1 MNITLT
7 KEQEESI
14 LTSCQEAITTAIKFA
29 VEKELTSIKN
39 DWQIQN
45 QVQQLLRKQF
55 GTTLN
60 EVVTEK
66 LKDRKVVEE
75 LVSEKLAASIQSRLT
90 KQLNALSK
98 TETQV

>member
-14 LTSCQEAITTAIKFA
+14 LTSCQEAITAAIKFA
-29 VEKELTSIKN
+29 VEKELVSIKH

-55 GTTLN
+55 GNILN

-66 LKDRKVVEE
+66 LKSKKVVED
-75 LVSEKLAASIQSRLT
+75 LVSEKLAASIKSRLT

-98 TETQV
+98 TETRP